1 MEYKYKDVFEFQR
14 KHKTKE
20 EREAVLKTLSDA
32 EIWHL
37 AKTCGNATGGSYYA
51 RHMKNPEKFKGKE

>member
-1 MEYKYKDVFEFQR
+1 MAEFKYKDVQEFQK

-37 AKTCGNATGGSYYA
+37 AKTCGTKQGAGYYA
-51 RHMKNPEKFKGKE
+51 RHMKNQNSRG